1 MDTEMIAMQIIAG
14 AGDGKGLAFE
24 ALEAAKE
31 GRFEEVG
38 QLMKESN
45 QASVTAHNAQTKIL
59 VASANGEPVPM
70 DVLLV
75 HSQDHLMTGIIA
87 QEMIQE
93 MIQMYQRIHDLE
105 EKVAKLGGNK

>member
-38 QLMKESN
+38 
-45 QASVTAHNAQTKIL
+45 I
-59 VASANGEPVPM
+59 
-70 DVLLV
+70 
-75 HSQDHLMTGIIA
+75 
-87 QEMIQE
+87 
-93 MIQMYQRIHDLE
+93 
-105 EKVAKLGGNK
+105 